1 MRKEGTM
8 AVSKVKKVSTGYTP
22 RPLQAEIHR
31 SLQRFNVLVLH
42 RRFGKTVLSINEMV
56 DRALRNNNKS
66 PQYAYIAPTYGQ
78 AKRVAW
84 EYVKDFTREIPG
96 AKANEADLRV
106 DIPRPNKQDK
116 LRIML
121 LGAENPGSVRGI
133 YLDGVVLDEYA
144 EMDPTIWT
152 QVIRPALSDREG
164 WAIFIG
170 TPKGQNHFYSL
181 YSQAQQ
187 YKDWYVCMFRASETK
202 VLPDSELEAAQREMT
217 EEEYD
222 QEFECSFTAALVG
235 SYYGKLLDKAEK
247 DGRLCNVPYDP
258 NVPVDTFWD
267 LGIGDTTAIWFCQT
281 VGQEF
286 RLIDYL
292 EEGGQGL
299 DFFVRE
305 LKKKPYI
312 YREHT
317 LPHDARARELGTGKS
332 REETLRSLG
341 LRQLY
346 VLPRWGLEDGIHAV
360 RMLLPKC
367 WFDKVKC
374 ERGINALRNY
384 QRKWDSKNQLFLAK
398 PRHDWASHGSDA
410 FRYLAMGSKS
420 EAQRTNKKELPRK
433 SLDEYDYFT

>member
-1 MRKEGTM
+1 
-8 AVSKVKKVSTGYTP
+8 
-22 RPLQAEIHR
+22 
-31 SLQRFNVLVLH
+31 
-42 RRFGKTVLSINEMV
+42 MV
-56 DRALRNNNKS
+56 DRALRNTTKS

-84 EYVKDFTREIPG
+84 EYIKDFTRKIPG

-106 DIPRPNKQDK
+106 DIPRPKTEDK
-116 LRIML
+116 IRIML

-144 EMDPTIWT
+144 EMDPTIWS
-152 QVIRPALSDREG
+152 QVVRPALADREG

-170 TPKGQNHFYSL
+170 TPKGQNHFYNL

-187 YKDWYVCMFRASETK
+187 YEDWYVRMFRASETK
-202 VLPDSELEAAQREMT
+202 VIADSELEAAQREMS
-217 EEEYD
+217 EEEYE

-292 EEGGQGL
+292 EDGGQGL

-332 REETLRSLG
+332 REETLRGLG

-346 VLPRWGLEDGIHAV
+346 ILPRWGVDDGIHAV

-374 ERGINALRNY
+374 ERGIKALRNY
-384 QRKWDSKNQLFLAK
+384 QRKWDSKNQLFLSK
-398 PRHDWASHGSDA
+398 PKHDWASHGSDA

-420 EAQRTNKKELPRK
+420 EVQRTDVKKLPRK
-433 SLDEYDYFT
+433 VLEEYDYFT

>member
-1 MRKEGTM
+1 M
-8 AVSKVKKVSTGYTP
+8 AIKTQKVSTGYVP

-56 DRALRNNNKS
+56 DRALRNTTKS

-84 EYVKDFTREIPG
+84 EYIKDFTRKIPG

-106 DIPRPNKQDK
+106 DIPRPKTEDK
-116 LRIML
+116 IRIML

-144 EMDPTIWT
+144 EMDPTIWS
-152 QVIRPALSDREG
+152 QVVRPALADREG

-170 TPKGQNHFYSL
+170 TPKGQNHFYNL

-187 YKDWYVCMFRASETK
+187 YEDWYVRMFRASETK
-202 VLPDSELEAAQREMT
+202 VIADSELEAAQREMS
-217 EEEYD
+217 EEEYE

-292 EEGGQGL
+292 EDGGQGL

-332 REETLRSLG
+332 REETLRGLG

-346 VLPRWGLEDGIHAV
+346 ILPRWGVDDGIHAV

-374 ERGINALRNY
+374 ERGIKALRNY
-384 QRKWDSKNQLFLAK
+384 QRKWDSKNQLFLSK
-398 PRHDWASHGSDA
+398 PKHDWASHGSDA

-420 EAQRTNKKELPRK
+420 EVQRTDVKKLPRK
-433 SLDEYDYFT
+433 VLEEYDYFT

>member
-1 MRKEGTM
+1 M
-8 AVSKVKKVSTGYTP
+8 AVKMQKVSTGYTP

-31 SLQRFNVLVLH
+31 SLRRFNVLVLH

-56 DRALRNNNKS
+56 DRALRNTNKS

-84 EYVKDFTREIPG
+84 EYIKDFTRHIPG

-106 DIPRPNKQDK
+106 DIPRPNREDK
-116 LRIML
+116 IRIML

-144 EMDPTIWT
+144 EMDPVIWS

-170 TPKGQNHFYSL
+170 TPKGQNHFYNL
-181 YSQAQQ
+181 YSQAQE
-187 YKDWYVCMFRASETK
+187 YKDWYVRMFRASETK
-202 VLPDSELEAAQREMT
+202 VIADSELEAAQREMT

-235 SYYGKLLDKAEK
+235 SYYGKLIDKAEK

-305 LKKKPYI
+305 LKKKPYV

-332 REETLRSLG
+332 REESIRALG

-346 VLPRWGLEDGIHAV
+346 ILPRWGVDDGIHAV

-374 ERGINALRNY
+374 ARGIKALRNY
-384 QRKWDSKNQLFLAK
+384 QRKWDSRNQLFLAK
-398 PRHDWASHGSDA
+398 PKHDWSSHGSDA

-420 EAQRTNKKELPRK
+420 EASRTNAKNLPRQA
-433 SLDEYDYFT
+433 LEEYDYFT

>member
-1 MRKEGTM
+1 M
-8 AVSKVKKVSTGYTP
+8 AVAKIEKVTTGYTP
-22 RPLQAEIHR
+22 RPLQAKIHS

-56 DRALRNNNKS
+56 DRALRNPGKS

-84 EYVKDFTREIPG
+84 EYVKDFTRKIPG
-96 AKANEADLRV
+96 SKANEADLRV
-106 DIPRPNKQDK
+106 DIPRPNRDDK
-116 LRIML
+116 IRIML

-181 YSQAQQ
+181 YSQAQE
-187 YKDWYVCMFRASETK
+187 YEDWFVCMFRASQTK
-202 VLPDSELEAAQREMT
+202 VIPNAELEAAQREMT

-235 SYYGKLLDKAEK
+235 AYYGKLLDKAEK
-247 DGRLCNVPYDP
+247 DGRICNVPYDP

-267 LGIGDTTAIWFCQT
+267 LGIGDTTAIWFVQT

-312 YREHT
+312 YRDHT

-332 REETLRSLG
+332 REETLRALG
-341 LRQLY
+341 LRSLH

-374 ERGINALRNY
+374 KRGLDALKNY
-384 QRKWDSKNQLFLAK
+384 QRKWDSKNKLFLSK
-398 PRHDWASHGSDA
+398 PKHDWASHGSDA

-420 EAQRTNKKELPRK
+420 ESQRMSKDELPREA
-433 SLDEYDYFT
+433 LEDYDYFD